1 MDIENEIQSWIA
13 VRSFAVEDANPQ
25 APIIDANELAEFV
38 TEVFKKLEGC
48 VVVPKDQIEVW
59 WQDSE
64 EPENFATKEDDLSF
78 IAQHIQ
84 DDEIMEINEHH
95 TIHLPSITKFGAW
108 VYQSG
113 QRTFFVGI
121 DILPVL

>member
-48 VVVPKDQIEVW
+48 VVVPVQCPDP
-59 WQDSE
+59 D
-64 EPENFATKEDDLSF
+64 FADMLFDELRKNAIGTFGDDLLIHFSD
-78 IAQHIQ
+78 IDEEKIWALMVEAAKAQ
-84 DDEIMEINEHH
+84 
-95 TIHLPSITKFGAW
+95 SRSRW
-108 VYQSG
+108 V
-113 QRTFFVGI
+113 
-121 DILPVL
+121 